1 MRFCKAKG
9 NRDLQITVEQLDA
22 TDIDDSNYEQQ
33 QALPRIKHSLFD
45 GLFLLIVVVLIG
57 GLLYKTITWMSDERS
72 MPLSNFILQ
81 GDLAYITEQ
90 DVHHQLVQIAP
101 MGTFMTQDVNQLQRA
116 VESLEWVN
124 RASIRKQWPD
134 TIKIYAVEHR
144 AAAIWN
150 GISMLNQAGVVF
162 HADASRLDT
171 PNIAKLYGPDE
182 KNLLVLE
189 TYRELQPKF
198 EELGMRID
206 SLVLNDRLAWQI
218 ILENGIRLELGTE
231 ALEERLQRFISL
243 YKKMGE
249 KTEQISYID
258 LRYDTGAAVGWMPE
272 QDAIEES
279 DND

>member
-1 MRFCKAKG
+1 
-9 NRDLQITVEQLDA
+9 LQITVEQLDA
-22 TDIDDSNYEQQ
+22 TEVGDSNQDQQ
-33 QALPRIKHSLFD
+33 QAQPRLKPSLFD
-45 GLFLLIVVVLIG
+45 GLFLLIVVLLIA
-57 GLLYKTITWMSDERS
+57 GLLYKTVAWMSDERS
-72 MPLSNFILQ
+72 MPLSHFILQ
-81 GDLAYITEQ
+81 GDLAYVTEQ
-90 DVHHQLVQIAP
+90 DVHHQLVDVEP
-101 MGTFMTQDVNQLQRA
+101 MGTFMTQDVNQLQQA
-116 VESLEWVN
+116 VEALEWVN

-134 TIKIYAVEHR
+134 TIKIYVVEHR

-150 GISMLNQAGVVF
+150 GISLLNQSGTIF

-171 PNIAKLYGPDE
+171 PTIVKLYGPEE

-189 TYRELQPKF
+189 TYRELEPKF
-198 EELGMRID
+198 EALGMRID

-243 YKKMGE
+243 YKKMGN
-249 KTEQISYID
+249 KTEKISYID